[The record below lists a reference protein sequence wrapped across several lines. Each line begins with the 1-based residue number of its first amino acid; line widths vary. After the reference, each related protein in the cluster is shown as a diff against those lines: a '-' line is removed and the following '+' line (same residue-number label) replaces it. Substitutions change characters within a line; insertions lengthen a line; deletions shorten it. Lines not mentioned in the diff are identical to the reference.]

1 MIVTAAKGMI
11 ITKTATPVSIFS
23 GWMPAEQATTFLLM
37 ARIKSARPLT
47 PTVIAS

>member
-11 ITKTATPVSIFS
+11 ITKTAMPVSIFS

-37 ARIKSARPLT
+37 ARIKSARPL